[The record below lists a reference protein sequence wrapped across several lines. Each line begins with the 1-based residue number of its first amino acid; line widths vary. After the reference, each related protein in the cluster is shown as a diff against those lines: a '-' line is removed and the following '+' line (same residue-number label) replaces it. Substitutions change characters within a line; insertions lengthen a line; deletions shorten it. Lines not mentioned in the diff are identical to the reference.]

1 MTISVPDGLTTMLE
15 ARSVA
20 VVGASPREGT
30 PGHQMLRQLAVG
42 GYTGEIF
49 PVNPNHA
56 EIMGRHCF
64 ASLDEIEAAVDLALL
79 GVANRR
85 LEEQLHQVARKRV
98 PAAVIFAS
106 GYEGDPSDTSLIEK
120 LKEIATRAD
129 ITICGG
135 NCMGFVN
142 LETKLRA
149 LAFEER
155 PDLEPGPIAWISH
168 SGSAFTALL
177 HNDRRLRFNVA
188 VSAGQELTT
197 TIADYMAYAV
207 EQPSTRAIAIFLE
220 TVRNPER
227 FREVLGAASE
237 RDIPVVALKVG
248 RAETA
253 RRLVT
258 AHSGALA
265 GEDAVYDAVFEAHGV
280 MRVSSLNEMADTL
293 ELVSTGRRA
302 RAGGIAAIHDSG
314 GERAH
319 LIDAAADVGVPFA
332 RLAPRTVARLEATLE
347 PGLPAV
353 NPLDAWGTGNEFE
366 KIYLE
371 CMRALIDDDDTGA
384 FAFVVDLAGE
394 DLERGYASVA
404 EQVFSET
411 ELPFAVM
418 SNLSSAIDPL
428 AAERLR
434 AAGVPVLEDTFY
446 GLAAFRK
453 LLDYRD
459 FHGLEPV
466 EAEPVDEGVHAGW
479 AARFA
484 EERPWAEAEALRLL
498 SDYGLTVAEATEVH
512 SLDDALDAGEAIGY
526 PVALKLTG
534 TAHKSDVGGVRL
546 AIGDEDQMLRAF
558 RSMSA
563 RFGPHLFVQEMAP
576 PGVEVALGMTND
588 AQFGPVVL
596 VAAGGVDV
604 EVLRDRRLGMP
615 PLDRERA
622 RRMIDSLRVRPLLD
636 GGRGRQ
642 AADIDALAT
651 SLVRLAR
658 LAGDLGS
665 RIAALD
671 VNPVIVGSSG
681 CVAVDALVE
690 PVSRA
695 TA

>member
-1 MTISVPDGLTTMLE
+1 MTISVPAGLTTMLE

-20 VVGASPREGT
+20 VVGASPREET
-30 PGHQMLRQLAVG
+30 PGHQMLHQLAAG
-42 GYTGEIF
+42 GFTGEIF

-56 EIMGRHCF
+56 EIMGRRCYP
-64 ASLDEIEAAVDLALL
+64 SLGEIEAAVDLALL

-85 LEEQLHQVARKRV
+85 LEDQLHQVARKGV

-106 GYEGDPSDTSLIEK
+106 GYEGDPSDMSLIEK
-120 LKEIATRAD
+120 LKEIAAHAD

-142 LETKLRA
+142 LEGKLRA

-188 VSAGQELTT
+188 ISAGQELTT

-227 FREVLGAASE
+227 FRDVLTAASE

-248 RAETA
+248 RAKEA

-302 RAGGIAAIHDSG
+302 RAGGVAAIHDSG

-332 RLAPRTVARLEATLE
+332 RLSPRTVARLEATLE

-371 CMRALIDDDDTGA
+371 CMRALIEDDDTGA
-384 FAFVVDLAGE
+384 LAFVVDLAGE

-411 ELPFAVM
+411 DLPFAVM

-446 GLAAFRK
+446 GLAAFWR

-466 EAEPVDEGVHAGW
+466 EAEPVDEGVHGAW
-479 AARFA
+479 AARVA
-484 EERPWAEAEALRLL
+484 EERPWTEAEALRLL
-498 SDYGLTVAEATEVH
+498 GDYGLTVAAATEVH

-534 TAHKSDVGGVRL
+534 AAHKSDVGGVRL
-546 AIGDEDQMLRAF
+546 GIGDEDQMLRAF

-563 RFGPHLFVQEMAP
+563 RFGPHLLVQEMAP
-576 PGVEVALGMTND
+576 PGVEVALGVTND

-596 VAAGGVDV
+596 VAAGGVDI
-604 EVLRDRRLGMP
+604 EALRDRRLGMP
-615 PLDRERA
+615 PLDRDRA
-622 RRMIDSLRVRPLLD
+622 RRMIDALRIRPLLD
-636 GGRGRQ
+636 GGRGRP
-642 AADIDALAT
+642 ADIEALAN
-651 SLVRLAR
+651 SLVRLAH
-658 LAGDLGS
+658 LAEDLGS

-681 CVAVDALVE
+681 CVAVDALLE

-695 TA
+695 TP